1 MQVLVFI
8 SFLLIYLGAN
18 AYVCL
23 RIVQLLPAG
32 SVLLRIIVISA
43 IVICTLGMFL
53 FFIWGEKMPIPLAS
67 FFYTLGVSWLIAFL
81 YLLIAFLLIDIVKL
95 INLPFHFIDKEIVY
109 RLTRANWKTL
119 LAVLGSVTFLLVYAN
134 YNYHNIKRVY
144 LTIETG
150 KWNKTDKSL
159 RIVAISD
166 AHLGYTTSTRELRKW
181 VELINAEKPDIVLIA
196 GDLIDNSM
204 RPINHFQ
211 LDAELRK
218 INALIGVFAC
228 TGNHEYIADSTK
240 KITFFKQSNIT
251 LLRDSVAVFDN
262 FQIIGRDDYSRKH
275 RKSIEQLTENL
286 DTSRF
291 TILLDHQP
299 MNFDDAIRGNVD
311 FQFSGHTHRG
321 QVFPI
326 TMIADRIFELSHGYL
341 KRDGTHFYTSSGL
354 GIWGGKF
361 RVGTQSEYVVID
373 ISPLNPPQG
382 DL

>member
-1 MQVLVFI
+1 MQILFFI

-23 RIVQLLPAG
+23 RIVQLL
-32 SVLLRIIVISA
+32 SVDATLARSIA
-43 IVICTLGMFL
+43 IGGITICTLGMFL
-53 FFIWGEKMPIPLAS
+53 FFFLGEKVPIPLAS

-95 INLPFHFIDKEIVY
+95 LNLPFHFIDKEAVY
-109 RLTRANWKTL
+109 RLTHANWKTL
-119 LAVLGSVTFLLVYAN
+119 FAVLGSVTLLLVYAN
-134 YNYHNIKRVY
+134 YNYRNTRRVHFG
-144 LTIETG
+144 IETE
-150 KWNKTDKSL
+150 KWNETNKPL

-166 AHLGYTTSTRELRKW
+166 VHLGYTINTRELRKW
-181 VELINAEKPDIVLIA
+181 VELINAETPDIVLIA
-196 GDLIDNSM
+196 GDFIDNSM

-218 INALIGVFAC
+218 INASIGVFAC
-228 TGNHEYIADSTK
+228 AGNHEYIADSTK

-251 LLRDSVAVFDN
+251 LLRDSVAIFDH

-275 RKSIEQLTENL
+275 RKPIEQLTENS
-286 DTSRF
+286 DTSLF

-299 MNFDDAIRGNVD
+299 INLDDAIRGNVD

-326 TMIADRIFELSHGYL
+326 TMIVDKMYELSHGYL
-341 KRDGTHFYTSSGL
+341 KRKNTHFYVSSGL

-373 ISPLNPPQG
+373 ITASPCPKS
-382 DL
+382 